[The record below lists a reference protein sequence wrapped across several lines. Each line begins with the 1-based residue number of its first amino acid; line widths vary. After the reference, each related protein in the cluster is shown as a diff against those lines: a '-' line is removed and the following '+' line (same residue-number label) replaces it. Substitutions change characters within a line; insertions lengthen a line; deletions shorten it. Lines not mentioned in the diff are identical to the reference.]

1 MGLCNHLSAGK
12 QRDAPSA
19 YNVYKFK
26 CISITKK
33 SCVHSSV
40 GCKGREVS
48 AYDYQ

>member
-26 CISITKK
+26 CISIAKK
-33 SCVHSSV
+33 RDVYIV
-40 GCKGREVS
+40 V
-48 AYDYQ
+48 